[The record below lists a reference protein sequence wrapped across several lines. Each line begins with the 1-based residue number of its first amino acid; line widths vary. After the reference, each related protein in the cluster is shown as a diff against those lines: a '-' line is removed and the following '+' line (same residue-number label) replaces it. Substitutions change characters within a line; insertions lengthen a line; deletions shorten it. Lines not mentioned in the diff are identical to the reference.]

1 MRYTVSMQKSRKLQP
16 LTKKQE
22 AFFEEVSKGAV
33 PYEAARKVYN
43 CKNDNVARVLA
54 SRNSKHPVVYETVR
68 DLMESKGSRATVKHI
83 LKAIEDGLQAER
95 VIVTK
100 SGDILREPNHSVRI
114 KAAELA
120 LKVKGELHFELPIE
134 HGPRDIRVNFNL
146 IKARDVDEI
155 KRLTQDVITCRPT
168 ILEG

>member
-1 MRYTVSMQKSRKLQP
+1 MQKSRKLQP

-68 DLMESKGSRATVKHI
+68 ERMESKGSRATVKHI
-83 LKAIEDGLQAER
+83 LKAIEDGLVAER
-95 VIVTK
+95 VFITK
-100 SGDILREPNHSVRI
+100 SGDILREPNHAVRI

-120 LKVKGELHFELPIE
+120 LKVKGELHYEMPLE
-134 HGPRDIRVNFNL
+134 QGPKEVKVTFNL
-146 IKARDVDEI
+146 IKARTNEEI
-155 KRLTQDVITCRPT
+155 RRLTQGVIEERPV